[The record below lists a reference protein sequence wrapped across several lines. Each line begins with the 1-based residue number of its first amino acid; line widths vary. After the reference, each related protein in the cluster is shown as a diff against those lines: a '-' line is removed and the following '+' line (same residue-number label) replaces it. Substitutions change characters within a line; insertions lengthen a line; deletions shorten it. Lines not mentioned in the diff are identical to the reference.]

1 MNVIYQLIGI
11 AVIANFI
18 VPILVK
24 EGLEQKPF
32 SCEKCIAFWIAMFFL
47 TFNKYSI
54 TDTVLFSFIS
64 YQISGLIYKYL

>member
-1 MNVIYQLIGI
+1 MNVTLQLIGI

-24 EGLEQKPF
+24 KGLEQKPF
-32 SCEKCIAFWIAMFFL
+32 SCEKCMAFWIAIFFL
-47 TFNKYSI
+47 TLNKYSI
-54 TDTVLFSFIS
+54 TDTVLFSFVS